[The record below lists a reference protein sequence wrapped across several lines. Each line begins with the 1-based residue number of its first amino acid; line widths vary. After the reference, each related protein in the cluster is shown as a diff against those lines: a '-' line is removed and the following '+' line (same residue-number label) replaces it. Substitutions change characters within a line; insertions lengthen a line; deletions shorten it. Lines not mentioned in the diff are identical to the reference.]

1 MGRFV
6 KERAVRDYRESF
18 GRISGDMRARIF
30 VSSAI
35 VGTVAGL
42 AIVAYRSAISF
53 LETSRAHFM
62 DRVTSSFSGFFLWIA
77 LALLAG
83 LATALMTRTSPLIRG
98 SGIPQVKA
106 YLMRRVPFDWMK
118 ELPLKFAGGSLAL
131 GAGLSLGRE
140 GPSIQLGSLVGV
152 AVSDI
157 AAGKRYK
164 RYLVTAGAAAGISA
178 AFNAPLAGV
187 LFCVEELHR
196 NISPLMLT
204 SSLIAS
210 FCANA
215 IMWICAGDSPVFSIG
230 LANVLP
236 LHSYFSSVL
245 IIGIAAGFAGSLFNF
260 GLLRFQKEYRRLVPN
275 EFPRLASAFLLGAVV
290 CIVLPQIAGGGNE
303 LINSDNIA
311 GYSALA
317 VFALLAAKF
326 LFTLVAYAS
335 GAPGGIFLPMLSL
348 GALLGALCMKALP
361 LLGFSPD
368 YLNNYLLIG
377 MVAFFTAVVRAPI
390 TGAVLITEMAG
401 SFSHFPAFIFVSVV
415 ATIVASMMHTKPIY
429 DSLLEGFAPGDM
441 PSEETGPEIVH
452 VPVLEGSVLA
462 NFLEW
467 QELLP
472 DSCTPIAIERGE
484 SELYVGQDCP
494 LHSGDVLKVVTEAK
508 RAKTIRP
515 ILESLGEPA
524 KEAHDR

>member
-1 MGRFV
+1 M
-6 KERAVRDYRESF
+6 RDYRESF

-30 VSSAI
+30 VSSAL
-35 VGTVAGL
+35 VGILSGFI
-42 AIVAYRSAISF
+42 IVAYRASIAYLEHTRYSFMGRITASA
-53 LETSRAHFM
+53 
-62 DRVTSSFSGFFLWIA
+62 SGFFLWA
-77 LALLAG
+77 FLAVIAG
-83 LATALMTRTSPLIRG
+83 LATAAMTRASPLIRG

-106 YLMRRVPFDWMK
+106 YLMRRIPFNWMR

-152 AVSDI
+152 AVSDL
-157 AAGKRYK
+157 AVGKRYK

-215 IMWICAGDSPVFSIG
+215 VMWMCSGNAPVFSIG

-236 LHSYFSSVL
+236 LRAYFSDVL
-245 IIGIAAGFAGSLFNF
+245 IIGIAAGLAGTLFNYA
-260 GLLRFQKEYRRLVPN
+260 LILFQKKYKRIVPN
-275 EFPRLASAFLLGAVV
+275 DFARLASAFLLGALV
-290 CIVLPQIAGGGNE
+290 CVLIPKITGGGNE
-303 LINSDNIA
+303 LINAQEIS
-311 GYSALA
+311 GYSLI
-317 VFALLAAKF
+317 VLLALLAAKF
-326 LFTLVAYAS
+326 AFTLVSYAS

-348 GALLGALCMKALP
+348 GALLGAVCMKFFP
-361 LLGFSPD
+361 LLGFTPE
-368 YLNNYLLIG
+368 YLNNYLLLG

-401 SFSHFPAFIFVSVV
+401 SLSHFPAFIFVSVI
-415 ATIVASMMHTKPIY
+415 ATIVASMLHTKPIY
-429 DSLLEGFAPGDM
+429 DSLLGNFASDEIPTED
-441 PSEETGPEIVH
+441 TAPEVIH
-452 VPVLEGSVLA
+452 IPVLEGSILA
-462 NFLEW
+462 SMPEW

-472 DSCTPIAIERGE
+472 DACVPVSIERGE
-484 SELYVGQDCP
+484 DEIFPGQDRP
-494 LHSGDVLKVVTEAK
+494 LHPGDVLKVIAEAK
-508 RAKTIRP
+508 RAKGLRP
-515 ILESLGEPA
+515 ILENLGEPA
-524 KEAHDR
+524 REPHA

>member
-1 MGRFV
+1 MP
-6 KERAVRDYRESF
+6 VRDYRESF
-18 GRISGDMRARIF
+18 GRVSGDMRVRIF
-30 VSSAI
+30 VSSAM
-35 VGTVAGL
+35 VGTLAGFV
-42 AIVAYRSAISF
+42 IVAYRMAIAW
-53 LETSRAHFM
+53 LEHTRTGFM
-62 DRVTSSFSGFFLWIA
+62 EQITSSASNFFLWIL

-83 LATALMTRTSPLIRG
+83 LLTAVMTKVSPLIRG

-106 YLMRRVPFDWMK
+106 YLMRRIPFNWVK

-152 AVSDI
+152 AVSDL
-157 AAGKRYK
+157 AVGKRYK

-215 IMWICAGDSPVFSIG
+215 VMWVCSGNAPVFSIG

-245 IIGIAAGFAGSLFNF
+245 IIGIAAGLAGTLFNA
-260 GLLRFQKEYRRLVPN
+260 GIIKAQKEYKRLVPN
-275 EFPRLASAFLLGAVV
+275 DFVRLTSAFFLGAVI
-290 CIVLPQIAGGGNE
+290 CILIPKITGGGNE
-303 LINSDNIA
+303 LINTQEIS
-311 GYSALA
+311 GYSFFIIL
-317 VFALLAAKF
+317 ALLVTKF
-326 LFTLVAYAS
+326 AFTLISYAS
-335 GAPGGIFLPMLSL
+335 GAPGGIFLPMLAI
-348 GALLGALCMKALP
+348 GALLGALCMKMFALI
-361 LLGFSPD
+361 GFAPE
-368 YLNNYLLIG
+368 YLNNYLLLG

-401 SFSHFPAFIFVSVV
+401 SLSHFPAFIFVSVI
-415 ATIVASMMHTKPIY
+415 ATIVASVMHTKPIY
-429 DSLLEGFAPGDM
+429 DSLLGNFAAEDIPCD
-441 PSEETGPEIVH
+441 ETAPEIIH
-452 VPVLEGSVLA
+452 VPILEGSVLA
-462 NFLEW
+462 SMPEW

-472 DSCTPIAIERGE
+472 DACVPIAIERGE
-484 SELYVGQDCP
+484 DEIFPGQDRP
-494 LHSGDVLKVVTEAK
+494 LHPGDILKVIAEAK
-508 RAKTIRP
+508 RAKDLRP

-524 KEAHDR
+524 RETHDRAE